1 MTTFEKNGFIQ
12 DILIITKIFDFSRQF
27 KYLQLWKPLGVEMDK
42 SIHKILAM
50 DLLKGP
56 EKGTPG
62 SDRVDEVKK
71 IWNGLFHMFFLANAI
86 FQ

>member
-1 MTTFEKNGFIQ
+1 MTTFEKNRNIQ
-12 DILIITKIFDFSRQF
+12 DILIITKIFDFSRRF
-27 KYLQLWKPLGVEMDK
+27 KYLQLGKQLGVEIDI
-42 SIHKILAM
+42 SIHKTLAM

-71 IWNGLFHMFFLANAI
+71 I
-86 FQ
+86 